1 LLILHEIMSHCEF
14 CELIKSSLDL
24 QLGINEGNYYP
35 LYQSFFLIVDTI
47 DQVSQFDILVAYA
60 INVMGH

>member
-1 LLILHEIMSHCEF
+1 MSHCEF
-14 CELIKSSLDL
+14 CELLKSSLDL

-35 LYQSFFLIVDTI
+35 LNQSFFLIVDTI
-47 DQVSQFDILVAYA
+47 DQVSQFDILVAYT

>member
-1 LLILHEIMSHCEF
+1 MSHCEF

-35 LYQSFFLIVDTI
+35 LNKSFFLIVDTI

>member
-1 LLILHEIMSHCEF
+1 MSHCEF

>member
-1 LLILHEIMSHCEF
+1 MSHCEF

-24 QLGINEGNYYP
+24 QLGIDEDKYYP
-35 LYQSFFLIVDTI
+35 LNQSFFLLVDNI

>member
-1 LLILHEIMSHCEF
+1 MSHCEF

-24 QLGINEGNYYP
+24 QLGIDEDKYYP
-35 LYQSFFLIVDTI
+35 LNQSFFLVVDNI